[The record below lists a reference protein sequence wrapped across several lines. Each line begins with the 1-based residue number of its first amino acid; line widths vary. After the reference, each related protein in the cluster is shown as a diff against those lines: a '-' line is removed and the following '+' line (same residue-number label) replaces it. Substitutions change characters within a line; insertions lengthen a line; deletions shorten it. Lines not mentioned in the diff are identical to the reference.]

1 MLTALLLLI
10 LIFAVVLLS
19 GKQIRKTK
27 FVQETRYVTDPKL
40 HPFKVDPS
48 VIGAIN
54 MVEDSYQNL
63 YMVSAS
69 SNCLMLIRYSDLSH
83 ELLVKFGE
91 PMTGFCAITDE
102 GDILATSK
110 STSIYR
116 VKNPGTNSQE
126 LSIDLTAPASLSG
139 PICVAGSN
147 YYFMCGTSLWSYD
160 RARDETGPPAIMED
174 LPTNANI
181 TSVPSSD
188 SYQIYV
194 IYKDGSAESYQL
206 HYFNTSHEEDITDFL
221 TENDIGVTKSNK
233 VPLLNQFMIIGY
245 NGQHLYV
252 GYVNLSSVNYSAI
265 DVTNG
270 NVYST
275 NTIVGNADYYDGN
288 PEDTNFYVKGYGFGT
303 NYIYFVVSGQ
313 TNGMIDSRIEALS
326 FSEPSQNVT
335 DEITLSQEY
344 IASYCRPNTV
354 VAVARTNY
362 TIGEDGEHDALFYSY
377 GDQYILRYDNTEGFN
392 SISLEGVSS
401 ITALTASQDKLL
413 VGVVS
418 EGSPSVYVYMA
429 DTDGYSTDNT
439 RSNEEMLSG
448 ETIICITSS
457 YPIIYANGSDGQLY
471 YSGDIEDS
479 FSSQHNPSYYKADN
493 TLSFISSY
501 LDNVERDSLKS
512 YPFVASNIASTNG
525 NLYINANGTSVYS
538 DNASKYLNFRFKK
551 ISAMNGFTG
560 ELIVGEKAETNVDGT
575 VDGGRVLLFKN
586 M

>member
-1 MLTALLLLI
+1 M
-10 LIFAVVLLS
+10 
-19 GKQIRKTK
+19 
-27 FVQETRYVTDPKL
+27 
-40 HPFKVDPS
+40 
-48 VIGAIN
+48 
-54 MVEDSYQNL
+54 
-63 YMVSAS
+63 
-69 SNCLMLIRYSDLSH
+69 
-83 ELLVKFGE
+83 
-91 PMTGFCAITDE
+91 
-102 GDILATSK
+102 
-110 STSIYR
+110 
-116 VKNPGTNSQE
+116 
-126 LSIDLTAPASLSG
+126 
-139 PICVAGSN
+139 
-147 YYFMCGTSLWSYD
+147 
-160 RARDETGPPAIMED
+160 
-174 LPTNANI
+174 
-181 TSVPSSD
+181 
-188 SYQIYV
+188 
-194 IYKDGSAESYQL
+194 
-206 HYFNTSHEEDITDFL
+206 
-221 TENDIGVTKSNK
+221 
-233 VPLLNQFMIIGY
+233 
-245 NGQHLYV
+245 
-252 GYVNLSSVNYSAI
+252 
-265 DVTNG
+265 
-270 NVYST
+270 
-275 NTIVGNADYYDGN
+275 
-288 PEDTNFYVKGYGFGT
+288 
-303 NYIYFVVSGQ
+303 
-313 TNGMIDSRIEALS
+313 
-326 FSEPSQNVT
+326 T

-512 YPFVASNIASTNG
+512 YPFVSSNIASTNG